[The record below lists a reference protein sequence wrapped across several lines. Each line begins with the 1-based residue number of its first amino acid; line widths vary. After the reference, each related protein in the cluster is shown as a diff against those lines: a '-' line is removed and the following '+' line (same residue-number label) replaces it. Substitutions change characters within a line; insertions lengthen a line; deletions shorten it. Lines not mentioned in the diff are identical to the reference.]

1 MVRSTT
7 ICSIYKKHDALSRDW
22 TLKAQRGLLTYFLS
36 REQTEK
42 LEIEEELEYNI
53 LVYK

>member
-1 MVRSTT
+1 MIRSII
-7 ICSIYKKHDALSRDW
+7 ICSIYEKHDALSRNW

-42 LEIEEELEYNI
+42 LEIEEELEFI
-53 LVYK
+53 